1 MLLVHTKSLTH
12 LEDTFT
18 KFFANYEYQNQ
29 QPPIIFFTDN
39 VLGDQAFLEKYLPSL
54 KTDVQHVLIPKA
66 ADDMTMLPLLK
77 IPANVKISML
87 TTKNEM
93 NDMATLIMNDL
104 GTDFVNG
111 ECDEPNPVYLG
122 FDIEWVASENGQWVT
137 GRKTA
142 LIQIAYKKDVF
153 LLRLC
158 ALPRPTRDQHVL
170 PSRLIQLLKCPQV
183 FKIGKNVGGD
193 LRRLS
198 KDFEIGI
205 AGALELSKF
214 CFDRG
219 VIKSTSL
226 SLQRICEECLGHSL
240 QKEAGL
246 RCEGWEDEV
255 LLQEKIDYA
264 ALDAWYWT
272 KRCHLFFLQKF
283 ACCLWYR

>member
-1 MLLVHTKSLTH
+1 
-12 LEDTFT
+12 
-18 KFFANYEYQNQ
+18 
-29 QPPIIFFTDN
+29 
-39 VLGDQAFLEKYLPSL
+39 
-54 KTDVQHVLIPKA
+54 
-66 ADDMTMLPLLK
+66 
-77 IPANVKISML
+77 
-87 TTKNEM
+87 
-93 NDMATLIMNDL
+93 
-104 GTDFVNG
+104 
-111 ECDEPNPVYLG
+111 
-122 FDIEWVASENGQWVT
+122 
-137 GRKTA
+137 
-142 LIQIAYKKDVF
+142 
-153 LLRLC
+153 
-158 ALPRPTRDQHVL
+158 
-170 PSRLIQLLKCPQV
+170 IQLLKCPQV

-264 ALDAWYWT
+264 ALDAWVALELFDHFKNIPISNVPLDANSISIGQNVAIFSSFKNLPVAYGIVEDESITNNNHLSIDQAHASCDLHANSKHVVLTIT
-272 KRCHLFFLQKF
+272 K
-283 ACCLWYR
+283 